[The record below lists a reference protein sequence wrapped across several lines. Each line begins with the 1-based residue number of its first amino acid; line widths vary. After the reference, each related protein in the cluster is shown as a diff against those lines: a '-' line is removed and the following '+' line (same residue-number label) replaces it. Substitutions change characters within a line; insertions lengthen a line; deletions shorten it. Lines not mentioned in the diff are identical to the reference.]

1 MSWKTDTWLGKIYF
15 TTIVLPMPD
24 PQPVKKPLYPDVFF
38 VKHLGADDHQE
49 LLLIELK
56 SNKYASQ
63 YTYFLPM
70 VAKQNVALFAKQWFP
85 CNRHFFDILWLY
97 QKKNVNLL
105 VLVVFFWQFNLP
117 GGLTFGEGNAL
128 VLLCTLLNIIKYG
141 GKHSTLIQ
149 KWLSQALVNLV
160 KGLVAMWCSII
171 SRRN

>member
-63 YTYFLPM
+63 YTYFLPT
-70 VAKQNVALFAKQWFP
+70 VAKQNVALF
-85 CNRHFFDILWLY
+85 
-97 QKKNVNLL
+97 VNLL